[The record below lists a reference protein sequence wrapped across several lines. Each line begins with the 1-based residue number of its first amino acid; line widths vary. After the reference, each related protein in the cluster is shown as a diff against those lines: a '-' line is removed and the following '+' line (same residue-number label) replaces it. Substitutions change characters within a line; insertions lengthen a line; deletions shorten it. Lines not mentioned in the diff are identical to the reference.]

1 MFGNVPPA
9 CVAAEFLG
17 TLLFQFF
24 GGAASANSHA
34 HGDVLEKEIQFAL
47 VACAPYFE

>member
-1 MFGNVPPA
+1 MLAGNVPPA

-24 GGAASANSHA
+24 GAACSANSMA
-34 HGDVLEKEIQFAL
+34 NGG
-47 VACAPYFE
+47 